1 MPNCAC
7 RLNAHVD
14 ARFSLNA
21 PGRYAND
28 HFDKSRLNARFDK
41 DKERRR
47 ATLMATRRI
56 QRGEEVYVSYGETYW
71 RARGVDPDTGARLLV
86 EGGKAFS

>member
-1 MPNCAC
+1 
-7 RLNAHVD
+7 
-14 ARFSLNA
+14 
-21 PGRYAND
+21 
-28 HFDKSRLNARFDK
+28 
-41 DKERRR
+41 
-47 ATLMATRRI
+47 MATRRI